1 MDSVTLG
8 WETVVGNELAYGR
21 GDRLCRDLLA
31 IMKTLAFIVNELGIC
46 WRVLRRMMWSDL
58 MFKMVN
64 SALPVENHLKGCKEG
79 NGGDELGVHCNIPG
93 RDDCDLD

>member
-1 MDSVTLG
+1 
-8 WETVVGNELAYGR
+8 
-21 GDRLCRDLLA
+21 
-31 IMKTLAFIVNELGIC
+31 
-46 WRVLRRMMWSDL
+46 